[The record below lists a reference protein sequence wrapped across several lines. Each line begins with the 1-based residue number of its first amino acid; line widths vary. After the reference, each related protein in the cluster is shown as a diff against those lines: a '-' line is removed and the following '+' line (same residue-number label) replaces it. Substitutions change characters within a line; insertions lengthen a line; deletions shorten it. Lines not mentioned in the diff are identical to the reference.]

1 MDENTYELFMKYHF
15 ATCEREELLG
25 ASRHILDILKVS

>member
-1 MDENTYELFMKYHF
+1 MDEITYELFIKYHF

-25 ASRHILDILKVS
+25 AGRHILDILQVS